1 MQLFPRIKNLSFFV
15 TPNNKQNKTTN
26 VRVPRNKIMVL
37 VVLTSSP
44 GRRNDR
50 EFSTGFYSG
59 SIVILVHKK
68 GTDGYLPQILVCVI
82 CTAYIKWM
90 HVVGLYVM

>member
-1 MQLFPRIKNLSFFV
+1 MAHV
-15 TPNNKQNKTTN
+15 
-26 VRVPRNKIMVL
+26 VPP
-37 VVLTSSP
+37 SSP

-50 EFSTGFYSG
+50 EFSTGYYSG

-68 GTDGYLPQILVCVI
+68 GTDGYLPQILVRI
-82 CTAYIKWM
+82 IFTAYIKWM